1 MEQNATFGTQRIS
14 KLLLKLAPPIMAAQ
28 LIQALYNIVDSYFI
42 GKFSSDGLSALSVI
56 FPIQLLISAFAI
68 GTGVGVN
75 TVMAKY
81 YGLKREKE
89 ARETAGVG
97 IIISVISWIIFAAV
111 SCLIMGVY
119 CKMSLKSV
127 AAQEYAK
134 SYGLIVCAFSKAF
147 LRKVIFQKF
156 FRQREI

>member
-1 MEQNATFGTQRIS
+1 
-14 KLLLKLAPPIMAAQ
+14 
-28 LIQALYNIVDSYFI
+28 
-42 GKFSSDGLSALSVI
+42 
-56 FPIQLLISAFAI
+56 
-68 GTGVGVN
+68 
-75 TVMAKY
+75 MAKY

-134 SYGLIVCAFSKAF
+134 SYGLIVCAFRKAF